1 MKILNFLAFASL
13 LVGVDALS
21 SEQVNSDVSEGPPGL
36 VDPACISVLIE
47 DGLEGYQ
54 GCLDATEW
62 TPLVEKSKD
71 GFGRD
76 QYVVSSK
83 KDLGEGWK
91 VYTTTSE
98 LWKER
103 VIEYVENT
111 GGTGNFSRIL
121 GLPIEGDDYFWTAPG
136 DRCNDGFQT
145 VLVYGEETFTY
156 IRAAT
161 PYRLLNY
168 WDNTDWRRISM
179 GVRFG
184 LLDEESGG
192 TLEAALRKLNLPRPF
207 NDYAP
212 YEDVDNSAASCFGYV
227 IETQYVD
234 QTPEYGLLVPKIY
247 RDGLWSNDLTINECL
262 SRMAERTISKY
273 GVASFHDDYLYVS
286 ASDWQNALDVIDC
299 PPGNMK
305 TWLLSE

>member
-1 MKILNFLAFASL
+1 MIRYLSLAFSSIFLFPVPLHARDD
-13 LVGVDALS
+13 GVTQL
-21 SEQVNSDVSEGPPGL
+21 EL
-36 VDPACISVLIE
+36 VDPICVSVLIR
-47 DGLEGYQ
+47 DGSDGYQ
-54 GCLDATEW
+54 ECLKLTNNAV
-62 TPLVEKSKD
+62 LVEEATD

-76 QYVVSSK
+76 QYVVTSATESE
-83 KDLGEGWK
+83 EGWK
-91 VYTTTSE
+91 VYTTTDE

-103 VIEYVENT
+103 VVEYVENT
-111 GGTGNFSRIL
+111 GGTGNFSRIV
-121 GLPIEGDDYFWTAPG
+121 GLPLEGDDYFWTAPG

-145 VLVYGEETFTY
+145 VLVYGEESFTY

-168 WDNTDWRRISM
+168 WDDTDWRRISM

-227 IETQYVD
+227 IQTEYVD
-234 QTPEYGLLVPKIY
+234 RKPEYGLLMPKSY
-247 RDGLWSNDLTINECL
+247 QDRLWSDDLAINECL
-262 SRMAERTISKY
+262 SLMAERVVSRFGIS
-273 GVASFHDDYLYVS
+273 SFHDDYLYLS
-286 ASDWQNALDVIDC
+286 GDDWQNALDAINC
-299 PPGNMK
+299 SSGSMK
-305 TWLLSE
+305 SWLLSE